1 MAGMIQQ
8 LTEVLENE
16 LDNYNKLLEIALK
29 KTPIIIKGNIDELKL
44 LVAQENEIVGNNQ
57 HIEKN
62 RISIMNDISMVLN
75 KEKDNLTLN
84 NLIGL
89 LNSQEEEQ
97 AKLKYIS
104 TMLSK
109 TLNDL
114 KIANKQNGELIN
126 QSLEYLDFNMNMI
139 RSSQS
144 LPPLSY
150 QNDGIEKQSE
160 GRNFF
165 DRKQ

>member
-1 MAGMIQQ
+1 MAGMIEQ
-8 LTEVLENE
+8 LTEVLESE
-16 LDNYNKLLEIALK
+16 LNNYNKLLDIALL
-29 KTPIIIKGNIDELKL
+29 KTTIIIKGNVNELKS
-44 LVAQENEIVGNNQ
+44 LVDQENEIVGNNQ
-57 HIEKN
+57 HLEKN

-75 KEKDNLTLN
+75 KDKDTLTLT

-89 LNSQEEEQ
+89 LASQEQDQ
-97 AKLKYIS
+97 AKLEGIS
-104 TMLSK
+104 TMLTK
-109 TLNDL
+109 TLNNL
-114 KIANKQNGELIN
+114 KLANTQNGELIS
-126 QSLEYLDFNMNMI
+126 QSLEYLDFNMNVV

>member
-1 MAGMIQQ
+1 MAGMVQQ
-8 LTEVLENE
+8 LTEVLEAE
-16 LDNYNKLLEIALK
+16 LNNYNKLLQISLE
-29 KTPIIIKGNIDELKL
+29 KTSIIIKGNIDELKL
-44 LVAQENEIVGNNQ
+44 LVAQENEIVGKNQ
-57 HIEKN
+57 HLEKN
-62 RISIMNDISMVLN
+62 RISIMNDISIVLN
-75 KEKDNLTLN
+75 KEKDTLTLN
-84 NLIGL
+84 NLIEL

-97 AKLKYIS
+97 TKLKYIS

-126 QSLEYLDFNMNMI
+126 QSIEYLDFNMNMI

-150 QNDGIEKQSE
+150 QNDGIEKQPE